1 MIRCNQVKILRN
13 KKKGFTLTE
22 LIAVMAIIAV
32 LATVMVPKV
41 FGYIEEGK
49 KSNAKEEAR
58 QVVMAVDSYNMTVT
72 DKTKKIADNAE
83 YKTFVDKIDGKKY
96 IDKAE
101 IVHVAEANTY
111 TELRNVAKGIKDFS
125 LVNEF
130 IELSK

>member
-125 LVNEF
+125 LVNEL